1 MAWGTT
7 VRTTL
12 AGLPLALA
20 ASGAAS
26 AGPSGG
32 GHPLLFET
40 RGLVAFAGEIAAL
53 GLPQRAYDLGLNS
66 IDAAYVDWLARD
78 DVGREFV
85 NQCRRLDIDVV
96 YAFHVVSGC
105 LPRSLFAGDPS
116 LFRMNEAGERTPDA
130 NLCVHSERALE
141 ILCENA
147 GKYVGAF
154 YPASHRYYLWGD
166 DSHSWC
172 HCPKC
177 REFSPSDQALIMEN
191 RLLAALR
198 QVDPQ
203 AQVSHL
209 AYLATLKAPT
219 RVKPEPGVF
228 LQFAPIERNT
238 TRPLSDADAVDPAY
252 NLRHGEIVTALEAN
266 LEVFGREGAEV
277 LEYWLDESRQAHWDR
292 KNLAPLAWDRESF
305 LEDLRV
311 YARAGVRRIR
321 TYAVWIDE
329 EYVARYG
336 VPEALAEYAEGL
348 LRWRWVNGKPIER
361 RAPAVLP

>member
-20 ASGAAS
+20 ASGAVS

-32 GHPLLFET
+32 GNPLFFET
-40 RGLVAFAGEIAAL
+40 RGLVAFSSEIAAL
-53 GLPQRAYDLGLNS
+53 GLPQRAHDLGLNS
-66 IDAAYVDWLARD
+66 IDAAYVDWLAKD
-78 DVGREFV
+78 AAGREFV

-105 LPRSLFAGDPS
+105 LPRSLFAEDPS
-116 LFRMNEAGERTPDA
+116 MFRMNEKGERTPDA

-147 GKYVGAF
+147 MEYVGTF

-166 DSHSWC
+166 DSRSWC

-177 REFSPSDQALIMEN
+177 SQLSASDQALIMEN

-198 QVDPQ
+198 QVDPR
-203 AQVSHL
+203 AEVSHL
-209 AYLATLKAPT
+209 AYLATLEAPT

-228 LQFAPIERNT
+228 LQFAPIERT
-238 TRPLSDADAVDPAY
+238 TTKPLSDTDAFDPNY
-252 NLRHGEIVTALEAN
+252 NLKHGEIVAALDAN
-266 LEVFGREGAEV
+266 LDVFGRDGAEV
-277 LEYWLDESRQAHWDR
+277 LEYWLDESRQARWDR
-292 KNLAPLAWDRESF
+292 TNLAPLRWNRESF

-311 YARAGVRRIR
+311 YARAGIRRIR
-321 TYAVWIDE
+321 TYAAWIDE
-329 EYVARYG
+329 EYVTRFG
-336 VPEALAEYAEGL
+336 IPEALAEYAEGL
-348 LRWRWVNGKPIER
+348 RRWRWVNGSPIER
-361 RAPAVLP
+361 RAPAARP